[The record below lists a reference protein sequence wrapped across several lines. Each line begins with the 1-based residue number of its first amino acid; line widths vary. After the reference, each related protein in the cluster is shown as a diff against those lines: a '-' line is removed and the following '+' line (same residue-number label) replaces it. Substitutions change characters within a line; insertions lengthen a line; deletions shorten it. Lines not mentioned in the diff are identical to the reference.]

1 MRRLALALIVLA
13 GCTRGS
19 AAPSLPTIA
28 AEQLRTGG
36 LDRAALARLARVPTK
51 TLRQTLSISVRDDV
65 SGRGFEGR
73 GVVAV
78 VPRSALRMILLG
90 PGGSTAMDV
99 WIRDGRFRVAIPA
112 LDRIVRGDRA
122 TPRSTMRGLPID
134 LLQRWL
140 VDPFGGALVAAR
152 RARVG
157 DDGQVIDDPAA
168 LLAWTRRGA
177 ALEVRERVGLR
188 ARGWWAE
195 RGRLVGHVEGEE
207 SEVVGED
214 ALFPTRVEYVSYDPP
229 MTVHVRTEGKVE
241 VAALPPSTFED
252 PDAR

>member
-1 MRRLALALIVLA
+1 MLD
-13 GCTRGS
+13 
-19 AAPSLPTIA
+19 
-28 AEQLRTGG
+28 AEQLGQGG
-36 LDRAALARLARVPTK
+36 LDRAALDRVARVPTK

-78 VPRSALRMILLG
+78 VPRSSLRMILLG

-99 WIRDGRFRVAIPA
+99 WIREGRFRVAIPA
-112 LDRIVRGDRA
+112 LDRIVRGDRS
-122 TPRSTMRGLPID
+122 TPRSTMRGLPVD
-134 LLQRWL
+134 LLERWL

-157 DDGQVIDDPAA
+157 EDGRVVDDPAA
-168 LLAWTRRGA
+168 LLAWTKRGSA
-177 ALEVRERVGLR
+177 FEIRERVGSR
-188 ARGWWAE
+188 ARGWWSE
-195 RGRLVGHVEGEE
+195 GGKLVAWVHGEE
-207 SEVVGED
+207 AEVVGDD
-214 ALFPTRVEYVSYDPP
+214 AIFPTNVEYVSFDPP

-241 VAALPPSTFED
+241 ATSLPASTFED